1 MARRVSRLKS
11 AAGAL
16 AVCAALVLGG
26 QGAAQ
31 AKPDHVVFAWP
42 GVMSPGYAP
51 FTFAQELGFFKQ
63 ANIDLDTVLLK
74 GSGTIIPQIVNGSL
88 FTAFI
93 TLNPLIVSR
102 EPGGPN
108 FPLRYVY
115 NVVRNSIW
123 EISVLKDSPIHGIK
137 DLAGKSIGVG
147 GLSFGNVP
155 MTKALLSQA
164 GVDLKTVQLIPVGLG
179 VPAFDALRR
188 GKVDALNL
196 YDLMDVI
203 IEQQGTQIRRLPLP
217 AQYQK
222 LSSYGFPVT
231 ETMIKNHPDLIARFG
246 RAFTEG
252 VVACEANLKGCL
264 LSYWKLQP
272 SQKPA
277 VVDDKTFANQLALLK
292 ARLKNMVDFA
302 PGETKEFGAFSKN
315 DWTTTIEALKLGDQI
330 KTSDIPLD
338 SLYTNRFVAAYN
350 HFDHDAV
357 RRKAEAYKP

>member
-1 MARRVSRLKS
+1 MARRSFRWKA
-11 AAGAL
+11 AAGVLLSTVAL
-16 AVCAALVLGG
+16 ALSGP
-26 QGAAQ
+26 GAAQ

-63 ANIDLDTVLLK
+63 ENIDLDTVLLT

-102 EPGGPN
+102 QPGGPD
-108 FPLRYVY
+108 FPLRFVY

-123 EISVLKDSPIHGIK
+123 EISVLKNSPIHSIK

-155 MTKALLSQA
+155 MTKALLAQE

-203 IEQQGTQIRRLPLP
+203 IEQQGTEIRRLPLP
-217 AQYQK
+217 PRYQK

-231 ETMIKNHPDLIARFG
+231 EAMIKNHPDLVARFG
-246 RAFTEG
+246 RAFTKG

-272 SQKPA
+272 SEKPT

-292 ARLKNMVDFA
+292 ARLKNMVDFE
-302 PGETKEFGAFSKN
+302 PGEAKEFGAFSKN
-315 DWTTTIEALKLGDQI
+315 DWTTTIAALKLGEQI
-330 KTSDIPLD
+330 TTADIPLD
-338 SLYTNRFVAAYN
+338 SLYTNRFVAEYN
-350 HFDHDAV
+350 RFDHDAV